1 MYLKIFIINNV
12 NKIIFSIF
20 CLLFSYNL
28 YKNCSLKRVEKIEQK
43 LLNEIDVNIPITSIN
58 NFDVSTDFTN
68 PILSSNTTN
77 ESQLFG
83 IVIFFAIIIFV
94 SCLQNGGGGGDGKII
109 PTTSIINEST
119 INSVISKGSDIAST
133 SHLENIPKLKS
144 VTFAEM
150 PSKLE
155 LNNVSSNTLTTHE
168 ISNVQILKH
177 HGGNKF
183 DVSMDITSVT
193 LKNVPVDSFSNALTP
208 FDASTTS
215 MYAKCNNLISNG
227 NLESNRILDSNLS
240 SQIILPNGINDFND
254 FYPSINQNI
263 VVGPGTVNSSIQDL
277 APALVENV
285 DTVLE
290 SVDLLTRVT

>member
-1 MYLKIFIINNV
+1 MFLKIFIINNV

-28 YKNCSLKRVEKIEQK
+28 YKNYSLKRVEKIEQK
-43 LLNEIDVNIPITSIN
+43 LLNEIDLNIPITSVN
-58 NFDVSTDFTN
+58 DFDVSTDITN
-68 PILSSNTTN
+68 PILSSNTTS

-94 SCLQNGGGGGDGKII
+94 SCLQNGGGGDGGKII

-119 INSVISKGSDIAST
+119 INSVISKGSDIDST
-133 SHLENIPKLKS
+133 SHVEKVPKLKS
-144 VTFAEM
+144 VTFSEM
-150 PSKLE
+150 PNKLE
-155 LNNVSSNTLTTHE
+155 LNSVSSNTLTTHE

-193 LKNVPVDSFSNALTP
+193 LKNVPIDSFSNVLTP

-227 NLESNRILDSNLS
+227 NLESNRILNSNLN
-240 SQIILPNGINDFND
+240 SQIIFPNGINDFND
-254 FYPSINQNI
+254 FYSSINQNI
-263 VVGPGTVNSSIQDL
+263 VVGPSTVNSSIQDL
-277 APALVENV
+277 APTLVENA